1 MFSSDRTTPRKVAS
15 IHEIDGLSA
24 TNAQLATL
32 TKQVELLGQ
41 NTNARSE
48 CNPSNHHNNSHQQYN
63 PYSQTYNPGWKQHPN
78 FRWSENQHSG
88 SAYNAQQ
95 ERGPSLGEMFQQYMQ
110 KTDKVL
116 ERLDINSQ
124 NQQASIRK
132 IETQIG
138 QLALQLSDRRPGTLP
153 STTETNPREQVNA
166 ITTRSGVQLP
176 EIHVKRTE
184 KNTEQVMIK
193 EEETGQQ
200 HEKSKEE
207 VSKDSTESSK
217 VKGANSCQSLCA
229 TNPIPSK
236 VAEEQARQAV

>member
-1 MFSSDRTTPRKVAS
+1 MQGVNAIQATIMCENCGANHSTSDCMLLAS
-15 IHEIDGLSA
+15 PE
-24 TNAQLATL
+24 
-32 TKQVELLGQ
+32 QVNFVQ
-41 NTNARSE
+41 
-48 CNPSNHHNNSHQQYN
+48 NNSHQQYN

-110 KTDKVL
+110 KTDKAL

-138 QLALQLSDRRPGTLP
+138 QLVLQLSDRKPGTLP
-153 STTETNPREQVNA
+153 STTETNPRKQVNA

-207 VSKDSTESSK
+207 VSSE
-217 VKGANSCQSLCA
+217 GANSCQSLCA

-236 VAEEQARQAV
+236 VAKAQARQAV